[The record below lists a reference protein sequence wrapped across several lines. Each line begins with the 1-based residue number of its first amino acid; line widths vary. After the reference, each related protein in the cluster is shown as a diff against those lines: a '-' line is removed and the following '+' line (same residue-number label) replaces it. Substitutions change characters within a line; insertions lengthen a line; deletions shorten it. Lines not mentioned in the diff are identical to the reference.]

1 MGLSDRNYGARRP
14 TTGGWQ
20 GPAGWR
26 GRDGGYGGPP
36 GGGGLFGYSLTPWVK
51 RLLVA
56 NFGLFALISVLGL
69 IPFRWAVETLG
80 FSTPDLLR
88 HPWSVI
94 TYMFVHANGFGHVFF
109 NMLILFFFGPPLERA
124 WGGREFLKFYLVCGL
139 GAALTSVLLYRWI
152 GPVSV
157 IGASGALMGVMLAFA
172 MRWPD
177 ARVLLWFIIP
187 VKVKY
192 LVGVIIVLD
201 LLATRSALGGEMGGG
216 VATWAHLGGAAT
228 AWIYLRYG
236 DRIEA
241 RLRRMNPRRA
251 KLGVER
257 GRSAADRTRTADKRR
272 KSRPVDG
279 DALDEVDRILD
290 KIRDSGIESLT
301 EKERAYLDDMSRR
314 YRGSD

>member
-1 MGLSDRNYGARRP
+1 MGFSDRRYGSRRP
-14 TTGGWQ
+14 SGQGWQ
-20 GPAGWR
+20 GPTGWR

-36 GGGGLFGYSLTPWVK
+36 GGGGLLSYSLTYWVK
-51 RLLVA
+51 RLLIA
-56 NFGLFALISVLGL
+56 NFAVFLSISVLGL
-69 IPFRWAVETLG
+69 VPFSWAIDTLG
-80 FSTPDLLR
+80 FSTPELLG
-88 HPWSVI
+88 HPWSPI
-94 TYMFVHANGFGHVFF
+94 TYMFVHANQFEHIFF
-109 NMLILFFFGPPLERA
+109 NMLILFFFGPPLERE
-124 WGGREFLKFYLVCGL
+124 WGGREFLKFYLLCGV

-172 MRWPD
+172 LKWPN

-201 LLATRSALGGEMGGG
+201 LLATRSALGGDMGGG

-236 DRIEA
+236 NRIEA
-241 RLRRMNPRRA
+241 RLRRMDPRRTR
-251 KLGVER
+251 LGVEQ
-257 GRSAADRTRTADKRR
+257 GRSSTERAAKADKRR

-301 EKERAYLDDMSRR
+301 AKERAYLDDMSRR